1 MAELRREE
9 NREELSVIRRFD
21 RGLCV
26 ANQAV
31 LAALLAIMALLV
43 FGNVV
48 LRYVF
53 GISLSWVEELTRYM
67 MIWLAWLGAG
77 LALREGAHI
86 AIDTLQQ
93 ALPDAGTRIVRVAVL
108 AAMIG
113 FFGALVWLGWRYSIF
128 AWRQQ
133 TAVLRLPAG
142 LVYLAIPIGSGLMLL
157 HLLLTMRSAI
167 THTATAEEQARAAE
181 MSAL

>member
-1 MAELRREE
+1 VE
-9 NREELSVIRRFD
+9 RFD

-26 ANQAV
+26 ANKAV
-31 LAALLAIMALLV
+31 LAALLAVMAILV

-53 GISLSWVEELTRYM
+53 GFSLSWVEELTRYM

-93 ALPDAGTRIVRVAVL
+93 ALPEIGARLLRTAVL
-108 AAMIG
+108 LAMIG
-113 FFGALVWLGWRYSIF
+113 FFGALAWLGWRYSMF
-128 AWRQQ
+128 AWRQE

-142 LVYLAIPIGSGLMLL
+142 LVYLAIPAGSVLMLL
-157 HLLLTMRSAI
+157 HLMLTARSAV
-167 THTATAEEQARAAE
+167 THTATAEEQAHAAE

>member
-1 MAELRREE
+1 VLER
-9 NREELSVIRRFD
+9 VD

-26 ANQAV
+26 ANRAV
-31 LAALLAIMALLV
+31 LATLLAVMALLV

-48 LRYVF
+48 LRYLF

-67 MIWLAWLGAG
+67 MIWLTWLGAG

-93 ALPDAGTRIVRVAVL
+93 ALPEIGARLLRGIVAIAV
-108 AAMIG
+108 IG
-113 FFGALVWLGWRYSIF
+113 FFGALVWLGWRYSMF
-128 AWRQQ
+128 AWRQE

-142 LVYLAIPIGSGLMLL
+142 LVYLAIPIGSALMLA
-157 HLLLTMRSAI
+157 HLLLTMREAV

>member
-1 MAELRREE
+1 MLE
-9 NREELSVIRRFD
+9 RFD

-26 ANQAV
+26 ANKAV
-31 LAALLAIMALLV
+31 LAGLLAVMAILV

-53 GISLSWVEELTRYM
+53 GLSLSWVEELTRYM
-67 MIWLAWLGAG
+67 MIWLTWLGAG

-93 ALPDAGTRIVRVAVL
+93 ALPEIGARLLRTTVL
-108 AAMIG
+108 LAMIG
-113 FFGALVWLGWRYSIF
+113 FFGALVWLGWRYSVF
-128 AWRQQ
+128 AWQQ
-133 TAVLRLPAG
+133 ETAVLRLPAG
-142 LVYLAIPIGSGLMLL
+142 LVYLAIPIGSVLMLL
-157 HLLLTMRSAI
+157 HLLLTARSAV
-167 THTATAEEQARAAE
+167 THTATPEEQAHAAE

>member
-1 MAELRREE
+1 MLE
-9 NREELSVIRRFD
+9 RFD
-21 RGLCV
+21 RGLCL
-26 ANQAV
+26 ANKAV
-31 LAALLAIMALLV
+31 LAALLAVMATLV

-53 GISLSWVEELTRYM
+53 GFSLSWVEELTRYM

-77 LALREGAHI
+77 LALRESAHI

-93 ALPDAGTRIVRVAVL
+93 ALPEIGARLLRAMVL
-108 AAMIG
+108 LAMIG
-113 FFGALVWLGWRYSIF
+113 FFGALAWLGWRYSMF
-128 AWRQQ
+128 AWRQT

-142 LVYLAIPIGSGLMLL
+142 LVYLAIPAGSVLMLL
-157 HLLLTMRSAI
+157 HLLLTARSAL
-167 THTATAEEQARAAE
+167 THTATAEEQAHAAE

>member
-1 MAELRREE
+1 M
-9 NREELSVIRRFD
+9 IRRFD

-31 LAALLAIMALLV
+31 LAALLAVMAVLV

-86 AIDTLQQ
+86 AIDALQA
-93 ALPDAGTRIVRVAVL
+93 ALPEVGARLLRTIVL
-108 AAMIG
+108 LAMIG
-113 FFGALVWLGWRYSIF
+113 FFGALVWLGWRYSMF

-142 LVYLAIPIGSGLMLL
+142 LVYLAIPVGSFLMLL
-157 HLLLTMRSAI
+157 HLALSARSAV
-167 THTATAEEQARAAE
+167 THTATPEEQARAAE
-181 MSAL
+181 MGAL

>member
-1 MAELRREE
+1 MRREE
-9 NREELSVIRRFD
+9 TRERLPMLQRFD
-21 RGLCV
+21 RGLCA
-26 ANQAV
+26 ANRAV
-31 LAALLAIMALLV
+31 LAALLAVMALLV

-48 LRYVF
+48 LRYLF

-86 AIDTLQQ
+86 AIDTLQL
-93 ALPDAGTRIVRVAVL
+93 ALPDIGARLLRAVVFL
-108 AAMIG
+108 AMVG
-113 FFGALVWLGWRYSIF
+113 FFAALAWLGWRYSMF
-128 AWRQQ
+128 AWGQQ

-142 LVYLAIPIGSGLMLL
+142 LVYLAIPVGSVLMLL
-157 HLLLTMRSAI
+157 HLFLTVRSAV

>member
-1 MAELRREE
+1 VLQ
-9 NREELSVIRRFD
+9 RFD

-26 ANQAV
+26 ANKAV
-31 LAALLAIMALLV
+31 LAALLAIMAILV

-53 GISLSWVEELTRYM
+53 GFSLSWVEELTRYM

-86 AIDTLQQ
+86 TIDTLQQ
-93 ALPDAGTRIVRVAVL
+93 ALPEFGARLLRTMVL
-108 AAMIG
+108 LAMIG
-113 FFGALVWLGWRYSIF
+113 FFGALAWLGWGYSMF
-128 AWRQQ
+128 AWRQE

-142 LVYLAIPIGSGLMLL
+142 LVYLAIPVGSVLMLL
-157 HLLLTMRSAI
+157 HLLLTARFAV
-167 THTATAEEQARAAE
+167 THTATAEEQAHAAE

>member
-1 MAELRREE
+1 MQ
-9 NREELSVIRRFD
+9 RFD
-21 RGLCV
+21 RGLYI
-26 ANQAV
+26 ANQAI
-31 LAALLAIMALLV
+31 LAALLAIMAVLV
-43 FGNVV
+43 FGNVI

-86 AIDTLQQ
+86 AIDALQT
-93 ALPDAGTRIVRVAVL
+93 ALPEVGGRLLRSVVL
-108 AAMIG
+108 LAMIG
-113 FFGALVWLGWRYSIF
+113 FFGALAWLGWRYSMF

-142 LVYLAIPIGSGLMLL
+142 LVYLAIPVGSVLMLL
-157 HLLLTMRSAI
+157 HLLLTMRSAV
-167 THTATAEEQARAAE
+167 THTVTAEEQARAAE

>member
-1 MAELRREE
+1 MIA
-9 NREELSVIRRFD
+9 RFD

-26 ANQAV
+26 ANKAV
-31 LAALLAIMALLV
+31 LAGLLAVMAALV
-43 FGNVV
+43 FANVV

-53 GISLSWVEELTRYM
+53 GMSLSWVEELTRYM

-93 ALPDAGTRIVRVAVL
+93 SLPEAAARIVRVVVL
-108 AAMIG
+108 LIMAIFFAALLW
-113 FFGALVWLGWRYSIF
+113 FGWRYAMF

-142 LVYLAIPIGSGLMLL
+142 LIYLAIPIGSALMLL
-157 HLLLTMRSAI
+157 HLALTARWAV
-167 THTATAEEQARAAE
+167 THAATAEEQARAAE
-181 MSAL
+181 MGVL

>member
-1 MAELRREE
+1 M
-9 NREELSVIRRFD
+9 IRRFD

-26 ANQAV
+26 ANQAI
-31 LAALLAIMALLV
+31 LASLLAVMAVLV

-86 AIDTLQQ
+86 AIDTLQT
-93 ALPDAGTRIVRVAVL
+93 ALPDIGARLLRAIVFL
-108 AAMIG
+108 AMIG
-113 FFGALVWLGWRYSIF
+113 FFGALAWLGWRYSMF

-142 LVYLAIPIGSGLMLL
+142 LVYLAIPVGSVLMLL
-157 HLLLTMRSAI
+157 HLLLTMREAV
-167 THTATAEEQARAAE
+167 THTATPEEQARAAE

>member
-1 MAELRREE
+1 
-9 NREELSVIRRFD
+9 VIKRFD
-21 RGLCV
+21 HGLCV

-31 LAALLAIMALLV
+31 LAALLGAMAVLV

-93 ALPDAGTRIVRVAVL
+93 ALSDIGARLLRSLVLVAMV
-108 AAMIG
+108 G
-113 FFGALVWLGWRYSIF
+113 FFGALAWFGWRYSMF
-128 AWRQQ
+128 AWRQT

-142 LVYLAIPIGSGLMLL
+142 LVYLAIPIGSVLMLL
-157 HLLLTMRSAI
+157 HLLLTMRGAL

-181 MSAL
+181 MNTL